1 MRIRFLF
8 AGLLASLSVLP
19 LVTPTA
25 RVHADAR
32 SPQSLTALVAAG
44 SLTRDTNADGLPDAV
59 SARII
64 VPADAALADI
74 ETATNL
80 AARLGYETT
89 ALTLPIVLRD
99 NEVADPAAIGV
110 PVLVGRAN
118 RFLQRLVDAHAIDVA
133 SLKPGQGIVAAVSS
147 PLGGGD
153 GLVVVGGDDEGTLNA
168 GVELA
173 ARLPRVWGM
182 NGIVLPAIE
191 EQAVRHLR
199 AHGVASTGASIA
211 SVLVDSDKRGIAR
224 VAMRVAVADADGA
237 RAAKVFEELERAHRQ
252 GLEPKTLDFT
262 NVATTAIDI
271 VSGAKV
277 LAHADVSRTGLN
289 QRTLTPPID
298 PDELA
303 ADSPGER
310 GAPTAAAAAPSAPGR
325 SFDLTNV
332 FSIEGWYGDAY
343 ADLIPDRTD
352 TAIVLGSAAESLGAA
367 HIAARL
373 GLETTGITL
382 PLTRVAAKVRTPERE
397 PSPIL
402 IGRSNALVERLVKI
416 GKARLDDLQPGEGA
430 VQIVPKAFGNAT
442 ATVVAGADAAGT
454 DAAASY
460 LGRRVPYVWDN
471 ARGSLSLSE
480 VALQANRFLQARNAA
495 GQASLADAELDAIAA
510 DIKDKQLESVDVKLY
525 VEKADAALD
534 TYVADKLRR
543 AGIKAPVKASSAG
556 ITDPVTVFDD
566 TLQVPWEVDDFW
578 AAFKSDVLPKV
589 KRGSTVDLETRLSE
603 SPEVRRGIAE
613 QARAQLVSAGAADP
627 AVRVLSAYK
636 QGYLWMTEQV
646 IPALKGKNAH
656 AIRVKVAEYHPDLSK
671 KYKFYMVPS
680 RWVHELYPVD
690 EIVQRD
696 LGIPKDAFSIELVS
710 DPKDIYTVE
719 AADAAGKSVYRASFS
734 PKTVEREYLDKF
746 PGWSRVI
753 VTTGWIAAT
762 VDGAEA
768 IDRRIATDP
777 ERFWDHYQTTIL
789 PRIYDNVMK
798 VTDNRPLPEKQPFHR
813 DLDIEVWMSE
823 PDFRIGIDEELVS
836 SLEAL
841 HEDLYF
847 VTLDFFDALG
857 RTTTRRRLAAPGKIF
872 PIIHPAR
879 DGKPGEVKV
888 HYAGNASTRA
898 RLEVVYREKNVDR
911 PTRIARDLARVDA
924 TPAVVSRA
932 VARADRL
939 SEIDLDV
946 DAKDDREAG
955 RAVDALAALARLHA
969 AGLYRDA
976 LSFDHVDRVAV
987 SVGVKEVRAR
997 RVIAST
1003 GAFPPSNVRTAAAR
1017 AAQAARPAAL
1027 PLVTWDHIISP
1038 DESEE
1043 LVGKLAAYP
1052 EVKAYRAGHSYRG
1065 RDISVLEITDPTP
1078 SELVSLA
1085 KLSAYKPTIF
1095 ITGRQH
1101 ANEVSS
1107 TSHILRLAELLATD
1121 KSYKDILKKVNIVL
1135 HPVENPDGA
1144 QMAYDLQKLT
1154 PNHMLHAGR
1163 YSALGQ
1169 DVASLVGVADPLLP
1183 ESLVRT
1189 RVWRDWLPDI
1199 YLNPHGY
1206 PSHEWVQPFAGYVP
1220 PGFRTYL
1227 STRGWYTTIGT
1238 LRDPRYPNHADATE
1252 ALRDAIVR
1260 EINAV
1265 PDVRAM
1271 DLRHQARY
1279 RKWAYGFGPYVFNQE
1294 IYKDTAIYYSDPET
1308 GEPSGS
1314 RRFGAGRGGNPAGES
1329 GGGGGGGRF
1338 SMNAWP
1344 QVTFFSGGTE
1354 APDETAQGE
1363 WLNLVAKAGFSYL
1376 MANVKYLRD
1385 GHYTVQRIEED
1396 AGRDAVSITTVR
1408 IRPVLPNRTPLGART
1423 TSTSGRQH

>member
-1 MRIRFLF
+1 MHSRI
-8 AGLLASLSVLP
+8 LLIAIFLSVFALP
-19 LVTPTA
+19 AAPPHL
-25 RVHADAR
+25 HADVR
-32 SPQSLTALVAAG
+32 TTQTLTALVG
-44 SLTRDTNADGLPDAV
+44 PHSLTRDTNGDSLPDSVA
-59 SARII
+59 ARII
-64 VPADAALADI
+64 VPAAPSLADV
-74 ETATNL
+74 EAATNL

-89 ALTLPIVLRD
+89 AFTLPLVVRD
-99 NEVADPAAIGV
+99 SDVAQPASVALPILIG
-110 PVLVGRAN
+110 RTN
-118 RFLQRLVDAHAIDVA
+118 RFVRQLIDAKAIEVGT
-133 SLKPGQGIVAAVSS
+133 LKAGQGLLAAVAS

-153 GLVVVGGDDEGTLNA
+153 GLVLVGGDDDGTLNA
-168 GVELA
+168 GIELA

-182 NGIVLPAIE
+182 TGITLPAVE
-191 EQAVRHLR
+191 EQALR
-199 AHGVASTGASIA
+199 YLRGHGVNASGAGVMSMI
-211 SVLVDSDKRGIAR
+211 VDSDKRGIAR
-224 VAMRVAVADADGA
+224 VAMRVSVADADA
-237 RAAKVFEELERAHRQ
+237 PRTAKLFEDLEAAHRRGQ
-252 GLEPKTLDFT
+252 EPRTLNFT
-262 NVATTAIDI
+262 NLATAAID
-271 VSGAKV
+271 VVGSGRV

-303 ADSPGER
+303 PDSPGER
-310 GAPTAAAAAPSAPGR
+310 GAPTAAAAAPAPPAR
-325 SFDLTNV
+325 TFDLTNA

-343 ADLIPDRTD
+343 TDLIPDRTD
-352 TAIVLGSAAESLGAA
+352 TAIVLGLAADSLGAA

-382 PLTRVAAKVRTPERE
+382 PLTRLADKVRAPERE
-397 PSPIL
+397 PNPIL
-402 IGRSNALVERLVKI
+402 VGRSNALVERLVKI

-430 VQIVPKAFGNAT
+430 VQIVPRAFGNAS
-442 ATVVAGADAAGT
+442 ATVVAGPDAAGT
-454 DAAASY
+454 EAAASY
-460 LGRRVPYVWDN
+460 LARRVPYVWSN
-471 ARGSLSLSE
+471 TRGATTLGE
-480 VALQANRFLQARNAA
+480 VALQTNRFFQARTAA
-495 GQASLADAELDAIAA
+495 GQASQIDTELDPILAE
-510 DIKDKQLESVDVKLY
+510 IKDKPLEAIDVRLF
-525 VEKADAALD
+525 VEKSDPALEE
-534 TYVADKLRR
+534 YVVAKLQR
-543 AGIKAPVKASSAG
+543 AGVKVAPRVSSSG

-566 TLQVPWEVDDFW
+566 TLKVPWEVDDFW
-578 AAFKSDVLPKV
+578 TRFKSDILPKV
-589 KRGSTVDLETRLSE
+589 RRGSRVAIEARLSE
-603 SPEVRRGIAE
+603 SPEVRRKIVDD
-613 QARAQLVSAGAADP
+613 ARAQLTAAGAAD
-627 AVRVLSAYK
+627 ASVRVLSAYK

-1238 LRDPRYPNHADATE
+1238 LRDPRYPDHADATA
-1252 ALRDAIVR
+1252 ALREAIVR
-1260 EINAV
+1260 EINTNA
-1265 PDVRAM
+1265 DVRAM
-1271 DLRHQARY
+1271 DLRAQARY

-1294 IYKDTAIYYSDPET
+1294 IYKDTAIYYSDAET

-1329 GGGGGGGRF
+1329 GGGGGTGRF
-1338 SMNAWP
+1338 SINAWP

-1376 MANVKYLRD
+1376 MASVKYLRD
-1385 GHYTVQRIEED
+1385 GQYSIQRIEED
-1396 AGRDAVSITTVR
+1396 AARDAVSLTAVR
-1408 IRPVLPNRTPLGART
+1408 IRPVMPGKTLPLRT
-1423 TSTSGRQH
+1423 TLTTGGKN

>member
-1 MRIRFLF
+1 MHSRI
-8 AGLLASLSVLP
+8 LLIAIFLSVFALP
-19 LVTPTA
+19 AAPPHL
-25 RVHADAR
+25 HADAR
-32 SPQSLTALVAAG
+32 TTQTLTALVG
-44 SLTRDTNADGLPDAV
+44 PHSLTRDTNGDSLPDSVA
-59 SARII
+59 ARII
-64 VPADAALADI
+64 VPAAPSLADV
-74 ETATNL
+74 EAATNL

-89 ALTLPIVLRD
+89 AFTLPLVVRD
-99 NEVADPAAIGV
+99 SDVAQPASVAVPILIG
-110 PVLVGRAN
+110 RTN
-118 RFLQRLVDAHAIDVA
+118 RFVRQLIDAKAIEVGT
-133 SLKPGQGIVAAVSS
+133 LKAGQGLVAAVAS

-153 GLVVVGGDDEGTLNA
+153 GLVLVGGDDDGTLNA
-168 GVELA
+168 GIELA

-182 NGIVLPAIE
+182 TGITLPAVE
-191 EQAVRHLR
+191 EQALR
-199 AHGVASTGASIA
+199 YLRGHGVNASGAGVMSMI
-211 SVLVDSDKRGIAR
+211 VDSDKRGIAR
-224 VAMRVAVADADGA
+224 VAMRVSVADADA
-237 RAAKVFEELERAHRQ
+237 PRTAKLFEDLEAAHRRGQ
-252 GLEPKTLDFT
+252 EPRTLNFT
-262 NVATTAIDI
+262 NLATAAID
-271 VSGAKV
+271 VVGSGRV

-303 ADSPGER
+303 PDSPGER
-310 GAPTAAAAAPSAPGR
+310 GAPTAAAAAPAPPAR
-325 SFDLTNV
+325 TFDLTNA

-343 ADLIPDRTD
+343 TDLIPDRTD
-352 TAIVLGSAAESLGAA
+352 TAIVLGSAADSLGAA

-382 PLTRVAAKVRTPERE
+382 PLTRLADKVRAPERE
-397 PSPIL
+397 PNPIL
-402 IGRSNALVERLVKI
+402 VGRSNALVERLVKI

-430 VQIVPKAFGNAT
+430 VQIVPRAFGNAS
-442 ATVVAGADAAGT
+442 ATVVAGPDAAGT
-454 DAAASY
+454 EAAASY
-460 LGRRVPYVWDN
+460 LARRVPYVWSN
-471 ARGSLSLSE
+471 TRGAATLGE
-480 VALQANRFLQARNAA
+480 VALQTNRFFQARTAA
-495 GQASLADAELDAIAA
+495 GQASQIDTELDPILAE
-510 DIKDKQLESVDVKLY
+510 IKDKPLEAIDVRLF
-525 VEKADAALD
+525 VEKSDPALEE
-534 TYVADKLRR
+534 YVVAKLQR
-543 AGIKAPVKASSAG
+543 AGVKVAPRVSSSG
-556 ITDPVTVFDD
+556 VTDPVTVFDD
-566 TLQVPWEVDDFW
+566 TLKVPWEVDDFW
-578 AAFKSDVLPKV
+578 ARFKSDVLPKV
-589 KRGSTVDLETRLSE
+589 RRGSRVAIEARLSE
-603 SPEVRRGIAE
+603 SPEVRRKIVDD
-613 QARAQLVSAGAADP
+613 ARAQLTAAGAAD
-627 AVRVLSAYK
+627 ASVRVLSAYK

-646 IPALKGKNAH
+646 IPELKGKNAR
-656 AIRVKVAEYHPDLSK
+656 AVKVKVAEYHPDLTK

-690 EIVQRD
+690 EIFQRD
-696 LGIPKDAFSIELVS
+696 LGVAKDAFSVELVN
-710 DPKDIYTVE
+710 DAKEIYSVE
-719 AADAAGKSVYRASFS
+719 ATDAAGREVYRASFS
-734 PKTVEREYLDKF
+734 PKTVEREYLEKF

-753 VTTGWIAAT
+753 VTTGWLSAAI
-762 VDGAEA
+762 DGAT
-768 IDRRIATDP
+768 IVDQRIETDP
-777 ERFWDHYQTTIL
+777 ERFWDHYQSVIL

-836 SLEAL
+836 SLEAI

-872 PIIHPAR
+872 PIIHPDR
-879 DGKPGEVKV
+879 PGQPGEVKV
-888 HYAGNASTRA
+888 HYAGNAATRP
-898 RLEVVYREKNVDR
+898 RLEVIYKEKNVDR
-911 PTRIARDLARVDA
+911 PVRLSRDLSPIET

-932 VARADRL
+932 VARDNGV
-939 SEIDLDV
+939 SEIGLDV
-946 DAKDDREAG
+946 EAKDDREAS
-955 RAVDALAALARLHA
+955 RAVDALDALARLQA
-969 AGLYRDA
+969 AGLHTDA
-976 LSFDHVDRVAV
+976 MSFEHVDRLAV
-987 SVGVKEVRAR
+987 SVNLRDVHAR
-997 RVIAST
+997 RVLKST
-1003 GAFPPSNVRTAAAR
+1003 GAFAPSNVRGADTK
-1017 AAQAARPAAL
+1017 PAASGHAGP

-1043 LVGKLAAYP
+1043 LIGKLAAYP
-1052 EVKAYRAGHSYRG
+1052 EVKAYKAGRSYRG
-1065 RDISVLEITDPTP
+1065 RDISVLEITSPTP
-1078 SELVSLA
+1078 SEQVSLA
-1085 KLSAYKPTIF
+1085 KLTTYKPTIF

-1107 TSHILRLAELLATD
+1107 TSHILRFAELLVTD
-1121 KSYKDILKKVNIVL
+1121 KNYKDILKKVNVVL

-1144 QMAYDLQKLT
+1144 QMAYELQKLT

-1252 ALRDAIVR
+1252 ALREAIVR
-1260 EINAV
+1260 EINAN

-1294 IYKDTAIYYSDPET
+1294 VYKDTAIYYSDPET

-1314 RRFGAGRGGNPAGES
+1314 RRFGAGRGGNPAGE
-1329 GGGGGGGRF
+1329 GGGGPAGGTGRF

-1363 WLNLVAKAGFSYL
+1363 WLTLVSKAGFSYL
-1376 MANVKYLRD
+1376 MASLKYLKD
-1385 GHYTVQRIEED
+1385 GQYTIHRIEED
-1396 AGRDAVSITTVR
+1396 APRDGASLTTVR
-1408 IRPVLPNRTPLGART
+1408 IRPVMPGKTPGQRQ
-1423 TSTSGRQH
+1423 TSATGGK